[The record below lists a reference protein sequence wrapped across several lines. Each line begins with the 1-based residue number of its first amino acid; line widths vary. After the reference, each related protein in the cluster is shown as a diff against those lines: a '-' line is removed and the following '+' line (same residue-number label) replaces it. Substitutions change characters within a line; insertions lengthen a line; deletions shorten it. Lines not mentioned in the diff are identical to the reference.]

1 MNEVPSQP
9 GEYTLNLANIGKS
22 AVGFKYR
29 VHVDDSNLRSTAP
42 LVLKPAWKPQGDKLG
57 LVIEYQLNP
66 ARASSASTT
75 INNLVLVANYT
86 GAKATGCQTK
96 PTGTHMKEKSLIYW
110 RLGDVTL
117 TNDGT
122 WQKVVARLTGSEGA
136 APQPGLL
143 EARWEISSSVG
154 DIGSGLGVSRLDTG
168 GRLKEESDPFADE
181 SAATP
186 TTATSEES
194 GSWVHVQGARKV
206 VSGKYEAK

>member
-1 MNEVPSQP
+1 M
-9 GEYTLNLANIGKS
+9 ANIGKS

-29 VHVDDSNLRSTAP
+29 VHVDESNLRSKAP
-42 LVLKPAWKPQGDKLG
+42 ILLKSAWKPQGDKLG
-57 LVIEYQLNP
+57 LVIEYKLNP
-66 ARASSASTT
+66 AITSSGSVT
-75 INNLVLVANYT
+75 IHSLVLVGNYT

-117 TNDGT
+117 TSDGA
-122 WQKVVARLTGSEGA
+122 WQKVVARLTGFGGA

-143 EARWEISSSVG
+143 EARWEISSSTGEV
-154 DIGSGLGVSRLDTG
+154 GSGLGVSRLEVG
-168 GRLKEESDPFADE
+168 GRVKEESDPFADE

-194 GSWVHVQGARKV
+194 GSWVHVQSVRKI